1 MKNFFLFL
9 ALLPATLM
17 AQERIMVIADPHVM
31 AESLLNTESPSY
43 QEMLEG
49 QPVKMLDLSEAVF
62 KALVDT
68 AIAYKPALVMIPGD
82 LTKDSEWE
90 SHQVVIAQIN
100 RLQQAGVPTLVIP
113 GNHDIGGNAYAY
125 LGEEKERVENMTNEA
140 WEEAYKSTYQ
150 QVIAK
155 DDNSHSYVAEPL
167 KGVTVLAI
175 DGSNNNA
182 GTGELSE
189 HTLRW
194 LLDQADEAVAKGHA
208 IIAMSHW
215 QLLEHFDRQGR
226 IEPAC
231 HFKDREALRDSL
243 MHHGVHLILTGHF
256 HVNGITTFRDT
267 TGQTTDSIVEVS
279 TGSPITYPCPYR
291 WLTLSKD
298 RSQLDVETEILTA
311 VPGCPQLTETSL
323 TYMREH
329 AGAMLPKLSLRVWN
343 RVDEV
348 LDEAKELLGEMV
360 VEKILECVPED
371 DSTKMAVTEK
381 YFGSTIIDLY
391 QVHSE
396 ANEWQ
401 NPKSDSLAQALYN
414 GMDGMIHEL
423 TDEKMNNFIYRTFQ
437 VLMIS
442 LAQEKAQVPVQSL
455 VEDITNWDS
464 NVYQDR
470 TDDLRLR
477 MTINTPHL
485 WEAIDQ
491 TKAVQDGVIYDLLG
505 RPVAQPTQSGVYIL
519 NGQKFVQ

>member
-1 MKNFFLFL
+1 MKKIFLFL
-9 ALLPATLM
+9 ALLPMTLM
-17 AQERIMVIADPHVM
+17 AQERIMVIADPHVL
-31 AESLLNTESPSY
+31 AESLRDTASQSY
-43 QEMLEG
+43 HEMLES
-49 QPVKMLDLSEAVF
+49 QPVKVLDLSEAVF

-68 AIAYKPALVMIPGD
+68 AIAYKPALLLIPGD

-90 SHQVVIAQIN
+90 SHQVVIAQLN

-125 LGEEKERVENMTNEA
+125 LGEEKTLVRNMSDAE
-140 WEEAYKSTYQ
+140 WEEVYKSTYQ
-150 QVIAK
+150 HIVAK
-155 DDNSHSYVAEPL
+155 DDSSHSYVAEPL
-167 KGVTVLAI
+167 KGLTILSI
-175 DGSNNNA
+175 DGSNNNV

-189 HTLRW
+189 HTMQW
-194 LLDQADEAVAKGHA
+194 ILDQADKAVAKGHT

-215 QLLEHFDRQGR
+215 QVLEHFDREAK

-231 HFKDREALRDSL
+231 HFKDREALRDNL
-243 MHHGVHLILTGHF
+243 MHHGVHVILTGHF

-267 TGQTTDSIVEVS
+267 TGLTTDSLVEIS

-323 TYMREH
+323 AYMREH
-329 AGAMLPKLSLRVWN
+329 SGAMLPKLSLRVWN

-348 LDEAKELLGEMV
+348 MDEAKDLLGEMV
-360 VEKILECVPED
+360 VNIILECVPED

-396 ANEWQ
+396 ANEWE
-401 NPKSDSLAQALYN
+401 NPKSDSLAQAVYD
-414 GMDGMIHEL
+414 GMEGMIHEL
-423 TDEKMNNFIYRTFQ
+423 TDEKMNNFIYKTFQ

-442 LAQEKAQVPVQSL
+442 LAKEKAQVPVQSL
-455 VEDITNWDS
+455 VEDITNWDTEQ
-464 NVYQDR
+464 YQDR

-477 MTINTPHL
+477 LIVNTPHS
-485 WEAIDQ
+485 WEAIDN

-505 RPVAQPTQSGVYIL
+505 RPVTQPTQQGVYIM
-519 NGQKFVQ
+519 NGQKFVH